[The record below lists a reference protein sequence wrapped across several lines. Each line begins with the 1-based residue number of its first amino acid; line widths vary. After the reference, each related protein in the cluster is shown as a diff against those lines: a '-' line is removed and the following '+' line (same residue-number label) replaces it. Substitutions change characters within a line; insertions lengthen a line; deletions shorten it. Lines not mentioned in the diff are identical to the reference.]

1 MRVYNYIG
9 SVVFGVTV
17 WADNGGDSDSTDST
31 GYYSLTVPNDDDKF
45 ETRTEWE
52 FGVGFLA
59 VKITIKSRNQFN
71 FLKMKDP
78 IHRLSGL

>member
-1 MRVYNYIG
+1 VYNYIG
-9 SVVFGVTV
+9 SGVFGVIV
-17 WADNGGDSDSTDST
+17 WADNGSDPDTTDST

-52 FGVGFLA
+52 FVVDFLA
-59 VKITIKSRNQFN
+59 VKITIKRRYQFN

-78 IHRLSGL
+78 VHRLSGL